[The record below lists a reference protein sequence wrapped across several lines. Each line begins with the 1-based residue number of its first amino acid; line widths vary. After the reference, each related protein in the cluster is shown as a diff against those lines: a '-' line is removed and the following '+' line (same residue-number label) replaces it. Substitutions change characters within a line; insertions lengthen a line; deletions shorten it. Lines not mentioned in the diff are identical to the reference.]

1 MRNKIWVWGLR
12 KENWP
17 LCSGLSAILICIPSL
32 DEFFFLFT
40 LVWSDVSLSARC
52 TYEFYIKICMTSSQ
66 SSPCFYF
73 FFKSEENR
81 LVDDIFIELL
91 LLDSIWFPLTSHNN
105 NNHYGYHWDNFVD
118 SLHQLMKRKQCFHTE
133 GPILFVSQLKRG
145 KRKSNVS
152 TLERLPWIPLATTLL
167 LGGTGRS
174 YKGSCYSYKLI
185 FLCSLNWLRGNKVR
199 HH

>member
-1 MRNKIWVWGLR
+1 MNFSFCLLWFGLMCLYLPVVLMNFILKSVWLR
-12 KENWP
+12 PN
-17 LCSGLSAILICIPSL
+17 LLLA
-32 DEFFFLFT
+32 FT
-40 LVWSDVSLSARC
+40 
-52 TYEFYIKICMTSSQ
+52 
-66 SSPCFYF
+66 F

-185 FLCSLNWLRGNKVR
+185 FLCSLNWLRANKVR